1 MTQYLATPHRQILCT
16 NLVSQALHI
25 SAFLAGWFNQ
35 ETELRNFQDHT
46 KQKQELIQT
55 KHMQILLHCFQS
67 LNNLFPKGL
76 RNYYVIVIWWIE
88 NAQSIVMCEKV
99 YLYLLIRYE

>member
-55 KHMQILLHCFQS
+55 KTYANSFT
-67 LNNLFPKGL
+67 LFSKSKQFIPKGTKKLL
-76 RNYYVIVIWWIE
+76 RHCDLVNSKCTI
-88 NAQSIVMCEKV
+88 
-99 YLYLLIRYE
+99 L